1 MKIDVMV
8 ASGPPERP
16 PKFKPDTTP
25 DKTAEPSFQTPDTV
39 AASDDLK
46 PDQQAASSPSAN
58 TRPPKRKLKWPP
70 SKRGYIIIAVVV
82 GLLLIGI
89 GTVFALQSRGT
100 PAVAMRPKL
109 AIKKPKIVLKPTT
122 VPSTLSGLPVDPSF
136 NQRPVTAV
144 MIENSLDARPQSGL
158 SAAGVVFEAIAEGG
172 VTRFM
177 ALYQDTTP
185 ENVGPVRSARP
196 YYVSWAN
203 GYDAG
208 YAHVGG
214 SADGLADIRAWGIH
228 DLDQFANGGS
238 YHRIDTRSA
247 PHNVYTGIPTL
258 NQLEASKGYTT
269 SNYTGFVRK
278 VSAPSKVPTA
288 RSIDF
293 ALSGPYYNPH
303 YDYNAA
309 TNTYNR
315 SEAGAAQ
322 TDQNTG
328 QQLAPNVVVALV
340 VPLGRGALDSSGA
353 YYSDYTVTGSGAAY
367 VFQDGIVTVGQ
378 WNKASNASSLS
389 LTAADGQ
396 PLTLNPGQTWL
407 TAVINPSGVS
417 YTP

>member
-25 DKTAEPSFQTPDTV
+25 DKTPEPSFQTPESV
-39 AASDDLK
+39 AASDDLA
-46 PDQQAASSPSAN
+46 PEQPPHTPSASES
-58 TRPPKRKLKWPP
+58 PPKRKLRWPP
-70 SKRGYIIIAVVV
+70 TKRGYIVIAAIA
-82 GLLLIGI
+82 GLLLIGA
-89 GTVFALQSRGT
+89 GMTFALHSKST
-100 PAVAMRPKL
+100 PSAAVRPKL
-109 AIKKPKIVLKPTT
+109 AIKKPKIILKPTT

-136 NQRPVTAV
+136 NLRPVTAV

-177 ALYQDTTP
+177 AVYQDTTP
-185 ENVGPVRSARP
+185 ENIGPVRSARP

-214 SADGLADIRAWGIH
+214 SADGLADIRAWGVR

-238 YHRIDTRSA
+238 YHRINTRSA
-247 PHNVYTGIPTL
+247 PHNVYTGVPTL

-293 ALSGPYYNPH
+293 ALSGPIYNPH
-303 YDYNAA
+303 YDYNAT

-315 SEAGAAQ
+315 SEAGAAH

-328 QQLAPNVVVALV
+328 QQLSPNVVVALV

-367 VFQDGIVTVGQ
+367 IFQDGTVTTGQ
-378 WNKASNASSLS
+378 WNKASNAASLS
-389 LTAADGQ
+389 LTTANGQ
-396 PLTLNPGQTWL
+396 PLPLNPGQTWL
-407 TAVINPSGVS
+407 TAVTSPSGVS